1 MPKQFDNEIVVV
13 KYPLKYENSMNTVL
27 LQEII
32 RYNNLI
38 KVIVNTL
45 KDIL

>member
-1 MPKQFDNEIVVV
+1 MAIV
-13 KYPLKYENSMNTVL
+13 KYPLKYENSLNTVL

-38 KVIVNTL
+38 KVIVNSL
-45 KDIL
+45 KEILQAL